1 MPYALPP
8 LHCALKMMS
17 RKKAL
22 LLLLLALSTLSLL
35 IHQSTHLNCR
45 SPKPSSPG
53 CPTAPSPR
61 PKHTSVAFLK
71 THKTAGTTVQNIL
84 FRFAEQH
91 DVTVALPHHACDH
104 QFCYPRN
111 FSARFVHPH
120 TLPPRI
126 IASHLRFQRQELR
139 RLMPNDTLYVTILRE
154 PVAMFESLF
163 TYYNQYCSA
172 FKRVPNGSMEAFLAN
187 PLAFYRP
194 QEKFSM
200 YAHNTLLYDLGGD
213 NDHSPADPAYLPG
226 FIRQVEEVFSLVM
239 IAEYFDESLVLL
251 RHLLS
256 WDLEDMLYV
265 KLNMRGPR
273 SKGNVSSEVLAARIR
288 TWNGLDA
295 QLYDHFNA
303 TFWRKVAQAGRE
315 CVAAEVRALR
325 RACDQLLRRCF
336 GGRPQLRPATQIK
349 NKELRPWQPS
359 SKVDIVGYDLPPAV
373 PGSGAPPEERCLKL
387 AMPEVQYSRYMLR
400 KQSLRARRRA
410 LLPRPL
416 PPRGVPRPA
425 RALPLRHPTVPKA
438 A

>member
-1 MPYALPP
+1 MPYALLP
-8 LHCALKMMS
+8 LQCALKMMS
-17 RKKAL
+17 RKKALL

-35 IHQSTHLNCR
+35 IHQSVHLNW

-53 CPTAPSPR
+53 CPPAPSSH

-91 DVTVALPHHACDH
+91 NVTVALPHHACDH

-120 TLPPRI
+120 
-126 IASHLRFQRQELR
+126 LRFQHQELH

-194 QEKFSM
+194 QDKFSM

-213 NDHSPADPAYLPG
+213 NDHSPADLTYLSN
-226 FIRQVEEVFSLVM
+226 FIRQMEEVFSLVM
-239 IAEYFDESLVLL
+239 IAEYFDDRWCCCAPALL
-251 RHLLS
+251 GPGGCALRQAQHA
-256 WDLEDMLYV
+256 
-265 KLNMRGPR
+265 RIPGPR
-273 SKGNVSSEVLAARIR
+273 ATSAQRCWPPASRA
-288 TWNGLDA
+288 WNGLDA
-295 QLYDHFNA
+295 GSMTTLMPP
-303 TFWRKVAQAGRE
+303 FWRKVAQAGRE
-315 CVAAEVRALR
+315 CVAEEVRALR
-325 RACDQLLRRCF
+325 RACTDSCCAVASGGGPSCARHADQETRSC
-336 GGRPQLRPATQIK
+336 GPGSPAPMWTSWAMTCLRP
-349 NKELRPWQPS
+349 
-359 SKVDIVGYDLPPAV
+359 
-373 PGSGAPPEERCLKL
+373 
-387 AMPEVQYSRYMLR
+387 QYSRYMLR
-400 KQSLRARRRA
+400 KQSQRTRRRA
-410 LLPRPL
+410 MLHRPL

-425 RALPLRHPTVPKA
+425 RALPLRHPTMPKA